1 MRGFYFIPAFI
12 LPINAAGP
20 NPKVTVLV
28 YNYAEISSKKL
39 AQTER
44 EAARIFQ
51 QSGID
56 TEWVGCP
63 LTVHESDKFPA
74 CPLQPRQADLI
85 LRIVTQPMADRLR
98 DVRDSFG
105 FTMFPDD
112 GSMPK
117 TANVFSHDAEQIA
130 KNNRVTS
137 TAMLATVIAH
147 EIGHLLLGRESHSSV
162 GIMKA
167 RWRRDDLQ
175 TIARGR
181 MVFTPEQS
189 KRMRSTAQTRM
200 ATARVGQ

>member
-12 LPINAAGP
+12 LPITAAGP

-28 YNYAEISSKKL
+28 YNYAEISSKTL

-51 QSGID
+51 KSGID
-56 TEWVGCP
+56 SEWVDCP
-63 LTVHESDKFPA
+63 LTADESGKFPA
-74 CPLQPRQADLI
+74 CPFQPRQADLI
-85 LRIVTQPMADRLR
+85 LRIVPQSMADRLR
-98 DVRDSFG
+98 SVRDSFG

-130 KNNRVTS
+130 KKNRVTS
-137 TAMLATVIAH
+137 TAVLATVTAH
-147 EIGHLLLGRESHSSV
+147 EIGHLLLGPESHSSG

-167 RWRRDDLQ
+167 HWRRNDLQ
-175 TIARGR
+175 TIARGW
-181 MVFTPEQS
+181 MTFTPEQS
-189 KRMRSTAQTRM
+189 EKMRSGAQARM
-200 ATARVGQ
+200 TTERLGQ